1 MGSLLDLR
9 GELPPKWECGL
20 ADRKGRTS
28 HPRSHFISRLGL
40 VIGLL
45 FLLSACSGG
54 AAREWLNAPDWSHG
68 LPLQETRIGDPVAM
82 TLDDDGGIYLLLVSA
97 VNSQL
102 APKIVALNRQAE
114 QVWEQ
119 TLPVAL
125 SQPDQPVI
133 LWDGQMLNLL
143 WLSSNSL
150 YQAQVDTA
158 GNVVMEPHMLSGE
171 EMVGDFDAAVAPN
184 GQLTVWFAG
193 PRRDAGLYALPI
205 DNLIDEPVLVDA
217 DGVRPSLQYDFAG
230 NLHASWAHYPS
241 GYSDTTYF
249 YAVYDGGV
257 FEDGQETAVYRP
269 QLKPTDIMTGPWLGM
284 DNQQVYLAWNISV
297 RTGPEAGK
305 ILTEYLTFPP
315 GHPALL
321 TGPQAIVV
329 PGTADLDYVY
339 EPEDGLAAGQRVL
352 PIDVYPATTA
362 VTDAAL
368 LTANQPPPE
377 MAIAFDALIQY
388 EFRKERGQIGI
399 LYLQNW
405 QVNGYQLLS
414 FTPNASVKPTLVSDA
429 DGHLYLTWMERADSG
444 GFQVYFAST
453 APDLVEALSGITT
466 GDLTRIA
473 RETIFGLLSG
483 AVLSPI
489 LVALWTLLPMLMLYL
504 TSILRRG
511 QQEKRILVGTII
523 SLSLAIAAYW
533 VVKLATI
540 PGIRSYVPFSA
551 WIPGLP
557 VWLQV
562 PLQIGIPILATL
574 TGIAAAWYFTY
585 RRNSESILNFLFI
598 FIAVDGLITMSIY
611 GFQFYN
617 VI

>member
-1 MGSLLDLR
+1 V
-9 GELPPKWECGL
+9 
-20 ADRKGRTS
+20 
-28 HPRSHFISRLGL
+28 GL

-68 LPLQETRIGDPVAM
+68 LPLQQETRIGDPVAM
-82 TLDDDGGIYLLLVSA
+82 TLDDDGGIYLLFVTA

-102 APKIVALNRQAE
+102 SPKIVALNRQAE

-119 TLPVAL
+119 TLPIAL
-125 SQPDQPVI
+125 SQPDRPAI
-133 LWDGQMLNLL
+133 LWDGHVLNLL
-143 WLSSNSL
+143 WLASNSL
-150 YQAQVDTA
+150 YQAQLDTA
-158 GNVVMEPHMLSGE
+158 GKTIMEPRQISSE
-171 EMVGDFDAAVAPN
+171 TMVDAFDAAVSPD
-184 GQLTVWFAG
+184 GRLTVWYAG
-193 PRRDAGLYALPI
+193 SRSAPGLYALPETSLT
-205 DNLIDEPVLVDA
+205 NEAVLVDA
-217 DGVRPSLQYDFAG
+217 AGVRPSLQYDAAG
-230 NLHASWAHYPS
+230 HLHSSWIHYPP
-241 GYSDTTYF
+241 GYSDTTYY
-249 YAVYDGGV
+249 YAVYDAGV
-257 FEDGQETAVYRP
+257 FEAGRETAVYRP
-269 QLKPTDIMTGPWLGM
+269 QLKPTDIMSGPWLGM
-284 DNQQVYLAWNISV
+284 DNQQVYLVWNISV

-305 ILTEYLTFPP
+305 ILTQYLTFPP

-321 TGPQAIVV
+321 SGPQAMIV
-329 PGTADLDYVY
+329 PGTADLDYEY
-339 EPEDGLAAGQRVL
+339 TPDDGLAAGQRVL
-352 PIDVYPATTA
+352 PIDVYPSTTA

-368 LTANQPPPE
+368 LTTNQPAPE
-377 MAIAFDALIQY
+377 MAVAFDALVQH

-399 LYLQNW
+399 MYLKNW

-414 FTPNASVKPTLVSDA
+414 FTPNASVMPSIISDA
-429 DGHLYLTWMERADSG
+429 DGYLYLTWLERADSG
-444 GFQVYFAST
+444 GFQIYFAST
-453 APDLVEALSGITT
+453 APDLVVALSDVTT
-466 GDLTRIA
+466 GDLARIG

-489 LVALWTLLPMLMLYL
+489 LVALWTLLPMLMLYI

-511 QQEKRILVGTII
+511 QAGKRVLVGTII
-523 SLSLAIAAYW
+523 SLLLAFAAYW
-533 VVKLATI
+533 LVKLATI

-562 PLQIGIPILATL
+562 PLQIGVPIVATL
-574 TGIAAAWYFTY
+574 IAIAAAWYFTY